1 MGNAFG
7 LVFLTL
13 PIGIADPARRLRA
26 IQKEIDELKGSPEAR
41 RCAKPRLP
49 QRLAATATPH
59 PGGPLRGRPDLP
71 TRRGGERRNVVSI
84 MHESPVAVS
93 ETEALDAYSS
103 TVTAVAQRVLPA
115 VASLRVRRSSRSFD
129 GGAGSGVV
137 ITPDGFL
144 VTSAHVV
151 AQAGAAT
158 ASFID
163 GSEYELDVVG
173 ADPLSDLAIARARA
187 AKLEPIQIGNADNL
201 RVGQL
206 VVAIGNPLGFSGSVT
221 SGVVSGLGRSLATAD
236 GNGHRRF
243 IEDVIQTDA
252 ALNPGNS
259 GGALADWQARLVG
272 VNTAVAGM
280 GLGLAVPINK
290 TTQAILAAL
299 MRSGRVRRAFLGIA
313 GGTRP
318 LPPAIA
324 QRLGRKA
331 GVEVQE
337 VVAGSPA
344 AASLRGGDIIV
355 SVGDVPV
362 GKAGD
367 LQRLMVEAQI
377 GSKLGLSILRGGRLM
392 TLEVVPV
399 ELA

>member
-1 MGNAFG
+1 MS
-7 LVFLTL
+7 
-13 PIGIADPARRLRA
+13 
-26 IQKEIDELKGSPEAR
+26 DEG
-41 RCAKPRLP
+41 
-49 QRLAATATPH
+49 AAVAT
-59 PGGPLRGRPDLP
+59 
-71 TRRGGERRNVVSI
+71 ER
-84 MHESPVAVS
+84 
-93 ETEALDAYSS
+93 EALDAYST
-103 TVTAVAQRVLPA
+103 TVTTVAQKVLPS
-115 VASLRVRRSSRSFD
+115 VASLRVRRSSRSFE

-137 ITPDGFL
+137 ITVDGFL

-158 ASFID
+158 ASFLD

-173 ADPLSDLAIARARA
+173 ADALSDLAIARARA
-187 AKLEPIQIGNADNL
+187 STLQPIQIGNADDL

-206 VVAIGNPLGFSGSVT
+206 VVAIGNPMGFSGSVT

-290 TTQAILAAL
+290 TTQAILSAL
-299 MRSGRVRRAFLGIA
+299 MRNGRVRRAYLGIA

-318 LPPAIA
+318 LPPAMA

-344 AASLRGGDIIV
+344 AAASLRGGDIIV
-355 SVGDVPV
+355 SVGEVAV
-362 GKAGD
+362 AKAGD
-367 LQRLMVEAQI
+367 LQRLMVETQI
-377 GSKLGLSILRGGRLM
+377 GVRLPLTILRADKLV
-392 TLEVVPV
+392 TIEVVPV

>member
-1 MGNAFG
+1 M
-7 LVFLTL
+7 
-13 PIGIADPARRLRA
+13 ADETAV
-26 IQKEIDELKGSPEAR
+26 
-41 RCAKPRLP
+41 
-49 QRLAATATPH
+49 AT
-59 PGGPLRGRPDLP
+59 
-71 TRRGGERRNVVSI
+71 ER
-84 MHESPVAVS
+84 
-93 ETEALDAYSS
+93 EALDAYSM
-103 TVTAVAQRVLPA
+103 TVTAVAQQVLPA
-115 VASLRVRRSSRSFD
+115 VASLRVRRGSRSFE

-137 ITPDGFL
+137 ITSDGFL

-151 AQAGAAT
+151 AQAGAAS

-173 ADPLSDLAIARARA
+173 ADPLSDLAVARARA
-187 AKLEPIQIGNADNL
+187 ATLEPIQIGNADNL

-206 VVAIGNPLGFSGSVT
+206 VVAIGNPMGFSGSVT

-290 TTQAILAAL
+290 TTQAILSAL
-299 MRSGRVRRAFLGIA
+299 MRNGRVRRAFLGIA

-318 LPPAIA
+318 LPPA
-324 QRLGRKA
+324 
-331 GVEVQE
+331 
-337 VVAGSPA
+337 VA
-344 AASLRGGDIIV
+344 
-355 SVGDVPV
+355 
-362 GKAGD
+362 
-367 LQRLMVEAQI
+367 
-377 GSKLGLSILRGGRLM
+377 
-392 TLEVVPV
+392 
-399 ELA
+399 

>member
-1 MGNAFG
+1 MS
-7 LVFLTL
+7 
-13 PIGIADPARRLRA
+13 
-26 IQKEIDELKGSPEAR
+26 DEKTAV
-41 RCAKPRLP
+41 
-49 QRLAATATPH
+49 AT
-59 PGGPLRGRPDLP
+59 
-71 TRRGGERRNVVSI
+71 ER
-84 MHESPVAVS
+84 
-93 ETEALDAYSS
+93 EALDAYSA
-103 TVTAVAQRVLPA
+103 TVTSVAQRVLPS
-115 VASLRVRRSSRSFD
+115 VASLRVRRSSRAFE

-187 AKLEPIQIGNADNL
+187 SSLEPIQVGNADNL

-206 VVAIGNPLGFSGSVT
+206 VVAIGNPMGFSGSVT

-280 GLGLAVPINK
+280 GLGLAVPINR
-290 TTQAILAAL
+290 TTEAILAAL
-299 MRSGRVRRAFLGIA
+299 MKNGRVRRAFLGIA

-318 LPPAIA
+318 LPPAVA
-324 QRLGRKA
+324 QRWGRKA

-344 AASLRGGDIIV
+344 AAASLRGGDVIV
-355 SVGDVPV
+355 SVGDVAV
-362 GKAGD
+362 AKAGD
-367 LQRLMVEAQI
+367 LQRLMVEARI
-377 GSKLGLSILRGGRLM
+377 GARLALTILRGDKLV
-392 TLEVVPV
+392 TVDVVPV

>member
-1 MGNAFG
+1 MSEEG
-7 LVFLTL
+7 
-13 PIGIADPARRLRA
+13 
-26 IQKEIDELKGSPEAR
+26 
-41 RCAKPRLP
+41 
-49 QRLAATATPH
+49 AAVAT
-59 PGGPLRGRPDLP
+59 
-71 TRRGGERRNVVSI
+71 ER
-84 MHESPVAVS
+84 
-93 ETEALDAYSS
+93 EALDAYST
-103 TVTAVAQRVLPA
+103 TVTTVAQKVLPS
-115 VASLRVRRSSRSFD
+115 VASLRVRRSSRSFE

-137 ITPDGFL
+137 ITVDGFL

-158 ASFID
+158 ASFLD

-173 ADPLSDLAIARARA
+173 ADALSDLAIARARA
-187 AKLEPIQIGNADNL
+187 STLQPIQIGNADDL
-201 RVGQL
+201 TVGQL
-206 VVAIGNPLGFSGSVT
+206 VVAIGNPMGFSGSVT

-259 GGALADWQARLVG
+259 GGALADWRARLVG

-290 TTQAILAAL
+290 TTQAILSAL
-299 MRSGRVRRAFLGIA
+299 MRSGRVRRAYLGIA

-318 LPPAIA
+318 LPPAMA

-344 AASLRGGDIIV
+344 AAASLRGGDVIV
-355 SVGDVPV
+355 SVGEVAV
-362 GKAGD
+362 AKAGD
-367 LQRLMVEAQI
+367 LQRLMVETQI
-377 GSKLGLSILRGGRLM
+377 GVRLPLTILRADKLV
-392 TLEVVPV
+392 TVEVVPV

>member
-1 MGNAFG
+1 MA
-7 LVFLTL
+7 
-13 PIGIADPARRLRA
+13 
-26 IQKEIDELKGSPEAR
+26 
-41 RCAKPRLP
+41 
-49 QRLAATATPH
+49 
-59 PGGPLRGRPDLP
+59 
-71 TRRGGERRNVVSI
+71 
-84 MHESPVAVS
+84 
-93 ETEALDAYSS
+93 ETVTEQEALDVYSTIVS
-103 TVTAVAQRVLPA
+103 SVAEAVLPS
-115 VASLRVRRSSRSFD
+115 VASLRIGR
-129 GGAGSGVV
+129 GGGRGFGGSGSGVV
-137 ITPDGFL
+137 IPPDGFL

-151 AQAGAAT
+151 AAGGAAS

-163 GSEYELDVVG
+163 GTEHDVDVVG
-173 ADPLSDLAIARARA
+173 ADPLSDLAVARARTDS
-187 AKLEPIQIGNADNL
+187 LHPIRIGNADQL
-201 RVGQL
+201 KVGQL
-206 VVAIGNPLGFSGSVT
+206 VVAIGNPMGFSGSVT

-236 GNGHRRF
+236 GNGNRRF

-290 TTQAILAAL
+290 TTQAILSAL
-299 MRSGRVRRAFLGIA
+299 MRNGRVRRAFLGIA

-318 LPPAIA
+318 LPPAVA

-344 AASLRGGDIIV
+344 AAASLRGGDIIV
-355 SVGDVPV
+355 SVGEVSV
-362 GKAGD
+362 AKAGD

-377 GSKLGLSILRGGRLM
+377 GAKLALTVLRSDKLV
-392 TLEVVPV
+392 TVDVVPV

>member
-1 MGNAFG
+1 MA
-7 LVFLTL
+7 
-13 PIGIADPARRLRA
+13 
-26 IQKEIDELKGSPEAR
+26 EA
-41 RCAKPRLP
+41 
-49 QRLAATATPH
+49 T
-59 PGGPLRGRPDLP
+59 
-71 TRRGGERRNVVSI
+71 
-84 MHESPVAVS
+84 
-93 ETEALDAYSS
+93 TEQQALDAYSAIVT
-103 TVTAVAQRVLPA
+103 TVAEKVLPS
-115 VASLRVRRSSRSFD
+115 VASLRIGRAGRGF

-151 AQAGAAT
+151 AAGNKAT

-163 GSEYELDVVG
+163 GNEYEVDVIG
-173 ADPLSDLAIARARA
+173 ADPLSDLAVARARSDSLHPA
-187 AKLEPIQIGNADNL
+187 RIGNADQL

-206 VVAIGNPLGFSGSVT
+206 VVAIGNPMGFSGSVT

-259 GGALADWQARLVG
+259 GGALADWRARLVG

-280 GLGLAVPINK
+280 GLGLAVPMNS

-299 MRSGRVRRAFLGIA
+299 MRNGRVRRAYLGIA

-318 LPPAIA
+318 LPPHVAEK
-324 QRLGRKA
+324 LGRKA

-337 VVAGSPA
+337 VVSGSPA
-344 AASLRGGDIIV
+344 AAALRSGDVIV
-355 SVGDVPV
+355 SVADVPV
-362 GKAGD
+362 AKAGD
-367 LQRLMVEAQI
+367 L
-377 GSKLGLSILRGGRLM
+377 
-392 TLEVVPV
+392 
-399 ELA
+399 

>member
-1 MGNAFG
+1 MS
-7 LVFLTL
+7 
-13 PIGIADPARRLRA
+13 
-26 IQKEIDELKGSPEAR
+26 DEG
-41 RCAKPRLP
+41 
-49 QRLAATATPH
+49 AAVAT
-59 PGGPLRGRPDLP
+59 
-71 TRRGGERRNVVSI
+71 ER
-84 MHESPVAVS
+84 
-93 ETEALDAYSS
+93 EALDAYST
-103 TVTAVAQRVLPA
+103 TVTTVAQKVLPS
-115 VASLRVRRSSRSFD
+115 VASLRVRRSSRSFE

-137 ITPDGFL
+137 ITVDGFL

-158 ASFID
+158 ASFLD

-173 ADPLSDLAIARARA
+173 ADALSDLAIARARA
-187 AKLEPIQIGNADNL
+187 STLQPIQIGNADDL

-206 VVAIGNPLGFSGSVT
+206 VVAIGNPMGFSGSV
-221 SGVVSGLGRSLATAD
+221 LGRSLATAD

-290 TTQAILAAL
+290 TTQAILSAL
-299 MRSGRVRRAFLGIA
+299 MRNGRVRRAYLGIA

-318 LPPAIA
+318 LPPAMA

-344 AASLRGGDIIV
+344 AAASLRGGDIIV
-355 SVGDVPV
+355 SVGEVAV
-362 GKAGD
+362 AKAGD
-367 LQRLMVEAQI
+367 LQRLMVETQI
-377 GSKLGLSILRGGRLM
+377 GVRLPLTILRADKLV
-392 TLEVVPV
+392 TIEVVPV

>member
-1 MGNAFG
+1 M
-7 LVFLTL
+7 T
-13 PIGIADPARRLRA
+13 
-26 IQKEIDELKGSPEAR
+26 KE
-41 RCAKPRLP
+41 
-49 QRLAATATPH
+49 ATAV
-59 PGGPLRGRPDLP
+59 P
-71 TRRGGERRNVVSI
+71 TER
-84 MHESPVAVS
+84 
-93 ETEALDAYSS
+93 EALDAYST
-103 TVTAVAQRVLPA
+103 TVTSVAERVLPA
-115 VASLRVRRSSRSFD
+115 VASLRVGRTGRG
-129 GGAGSGVV
+129 GGAGSAVV

-151 AQAGAAT
+151 AQGGSAS
-158 ASFID
+158 ASFLN
-163 GSEYELDVVG
+163 GSEYDVEVVG
-173 ADPLSDLAIARARA
+173 ADPLSDLAIARALGA
-187 AKLEPIQIGNADNL
+187 TLDPVHIGNAEHL

-206 VVAIGNPLGFSGSVT
+206 VVAVGNPLGFSGSVT

-259 GGALADWQARLVG
+259 GGALADWQARLIG

-299 MRSGRVRRAFLGIA
+299 MKSGRVRRAFLGIA

-318 LPPAIA
+318 LPPAMA

-344 AASLRGGDIIV
+344 AASALRNGDVIV
-355 SVGDVPV
+355 SVADVPV
-362 GKAGD
+362 AKAGD

-377 GSKLGLSILRGGRLM
+377 GSRLPLTILRSEKLV
-392 TLEVVPV
+392 TVEVVPV